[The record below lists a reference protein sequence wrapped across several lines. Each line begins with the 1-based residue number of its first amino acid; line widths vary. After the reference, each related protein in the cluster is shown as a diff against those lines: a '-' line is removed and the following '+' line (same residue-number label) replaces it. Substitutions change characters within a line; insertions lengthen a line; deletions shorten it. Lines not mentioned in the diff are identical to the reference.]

1 MDAMNSAARIHDH
14 AAELLRRVQ
23 AFHEAVARPGES
35 GAAAT
40 ALGRLEEAVH
50 TLSSSWAE
58 IAAEGAPDPAERRRL
73 ATPAS
78 PLSPQRRL
86 GPFPRFE
93 RHERPTGRA
102 A

>member
-1 MDAMNSAARIHDH
+1 MGAMNSAPPIHDQ
-14 AAELLRRVQ
+14 AAELIRRVQ
-23 AFHEAVARPGES
+23 AFEAVASPGES
-35 GAAAT
+35 EAAAT
-40 ALGRLEEAVH
+40 ALGRLEEAVR
-50 TLSSSWAE
+50 TLSSSWSE
-58 IAAEGAPDPAERRRL
+58 IAADPAGPRRL

-78 PLSPQRRL
+78 PLSTQRRL